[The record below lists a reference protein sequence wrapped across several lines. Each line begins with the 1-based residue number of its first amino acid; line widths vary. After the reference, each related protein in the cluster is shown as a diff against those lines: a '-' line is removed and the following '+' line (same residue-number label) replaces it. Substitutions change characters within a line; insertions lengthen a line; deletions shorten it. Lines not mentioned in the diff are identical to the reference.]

1 MKRSMLSKGFT
12 LIELVI
18 VIVILGILAATAL
31 PKFVSLSKDAKIAV
45 LSQVNVSVKVAN
57 DFMFLKSH
65 MQSYSTKA
73 VPNRDDLIDVD
84 TNGDGNFD
92 TRLKWSYL
100 DNTDIEKRIE
110 LSADLGI
117 EYQDIEYTY
126 IGYDANNN
134 SQVKDD
140 NCYFKYTQATEDA
153 PPVYE
158 IIDDAC

>member
-1 MKRSMLSKGFT
+1 MKRSILSKGFT

-18 VIVILGILAATAL
+18 VIVILGILSATAL
-31 PKFVSLSKDAKIAV
+31 PKFVSFSKDAKVAV
-45 LSQVNVSVKVAN
+45 LSQVNASVKVAN
-57 DFMFLKSH
+57 KFMFLKSH

-100 DNTDIEKRIE
+100 DNTDIEKRVE

-117 EYQDIEYTY
+117 EYQGIEYTY

-140 NCYFKYTQATEDA
+140 NCYFKYTQATKDA
-153 PPVYE
+153 PPVYD

>member
-1 MKRSMLSKGFT
+1 MLSKGFT

-31 PKFVSLSKDAKIAV
+31 PKFVSFSKDAKVAV

-117 EYQDIEYTY
+117 EYQDVEYTY